1 MGEQVSRQELRQ
13 FTAPCGRLAAL
24 WRVARDAAPLVAAIW
39 RYHRGLDGLPVADI
53 VERDSA
59 PTAPQDAEARQ
70 SE

>member
-53 VERDSA
+53 VERDA
-59 PTAPQDAEARQ
+59 PPQGVEEDKQA
-70 SE
+70 